1 MVPGQ
6 APADR
11 FGRPEKTKGGSE
23 SLGADIA
30 REVLIQGLAEGL
42 GAEGLLQVL
51 GPGGILVRTTHG
63 HHLLVGHWGFLQG
76 QCAGEVQAVG
86 LRQQDGEVALTL
98 ITL

>member
-30 REVLIQGLAEGL
+30 REVLVQGLAEGF
-42 GAEGLLQVL
+42 GTEGLLQGAFWL
-51 GPGGILVRTTHG
+51 AWRTATTC
-63 HHLLVGHWGFLQG
+63 W
-76 QCAGEVQAVG
+76 
-86 LRQQDGEVALTL
+86 
-98 ITL
+98 

>member
-30 REVLIQGLAEGL
+30 REVLVQGLAEGF
-42 GAEGLLQVL
+42 GTEGLLQVL
-51 GPGGILVRTTHG
+51 GPGGV
-63 HHLLVGHWGFLQG
+63 LVGLAHGGGFSRVR
-76 QCAGEVQAVG
+76 ARVKSRPAAV
-86 LRQQDGEVALTL
+86 A
-98 ITL
+98 